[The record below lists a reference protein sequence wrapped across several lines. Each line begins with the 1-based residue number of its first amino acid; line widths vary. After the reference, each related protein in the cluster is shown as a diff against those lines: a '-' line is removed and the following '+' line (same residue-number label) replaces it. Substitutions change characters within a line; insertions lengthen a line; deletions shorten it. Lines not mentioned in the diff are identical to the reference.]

1 MLSKVVRGKIT
12 LGWVILPSLGNFTQN
27 VVDVNSVFVVNA
39 FELRFFLAIFK
50 LA

>member
-27 VVDVNSVFVVNA
+27 EVEVKSVFVVNA
-39 FELRFFLAIFK
+39 LELHYFSPIFQLA
-50 LA
+50 